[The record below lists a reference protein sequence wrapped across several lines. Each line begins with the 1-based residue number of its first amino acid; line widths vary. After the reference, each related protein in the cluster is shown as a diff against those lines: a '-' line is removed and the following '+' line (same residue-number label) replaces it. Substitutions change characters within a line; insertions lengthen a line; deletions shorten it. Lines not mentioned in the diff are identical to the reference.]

1 MATMAQIEAAA
12 LDFSLARAAL
22 VSSATAFQNDLN
34 GVKQK
39 HSARAEGAR
48 GARQE
53 KARAARGLLQDGR
66 ALFLRPKSVMFHGIK
81 VGYKKGTG
89 KIEWEDADQVV
100 KLIKKHFPDQA
111 DVLIISSEKPA
122 KDALA
127 QLTAAELKKLGVL
140 VEESGDVPFIKD
152 TSSEVDKLVAA
163 FLKDEATDEEQAPA
177 AQARRAA

>member
-1 MATMAQIEAAA
+1 
-12 LDFSLARAAL
+12 
-22 VSSATAFQNDLN
+22 
-34 GVKQK
+34 
-39 HSARAEGAR
+39 
-48 GARQE
+48 
-53 KARAARGLLQDGR
+53 
-66 ALFLRPKSVMFHGIK
+66 MFHGIK